1 MSVGLC
7 WENSAVRTC
16 SFHRLTDSGYALP
29 YTYAFCV
36 SAPLP
41 PGTHWARCTPQHC
54 GIKWLHLLDPK
65 EHASQSLL
73 SEEPGS
79 RGRP

>member
-16 SFHRLTDSGYALP
+16 SFLRLTDSGQGAALYAL
-29 YTYAFCV
+29 CV

-41 PGTHWARCTPQHC
+41 PGTHWARHTPQHC
-54 GIKWLHLLDPK
+54 GIKWLYLLDPK

-79 RGRP
+79 RG